1 MRPPPGSSAYREIA
15 KKLEAAKLP
24 FVVDFNYLEPGIRV
38 RGGWFPVLKMRWVE
52 GLTLNEFFQQEL
64 TARDRT
70 YDLRKLPGMWVKLGH
85 MLHKKEVV
93 HADLQHGNVLLVP
106 RERGVLDLRLVDYDG
121 MHTPELADTPSGEL
135 GHLNYQ
141 HPQRFREKIL
151 NGAVDRFSHL
161 VIYSG
166 IRCLAGG
173 QAELW
178 QRFNNDE
185 NLIFQESDFLRP
197 AESQAFQTLWR
208 HEDADARTM
217 VGRLILACGRPLADA
232 PLLDEL
238 VTDGRVRPLERAEA
252 RAVERVLAARGPLE
266 TVALP
271 VQASAAAP
279 GSTGVSLV
287 SGLVPFPPPQRASRH
302 ASLPPGRSRP
312 AVGPRAGVDR
322 RPGKRDPPQLP
333 SGGGRR
339 CRSRRNWAWVFPTG
353 FPLAPPRP
361 ARHRC
366 PDGSGAC
373 ACPAAPQAH
382 PQCAQ
387 ADSALAATSRRA
399 TDRRSG
405 QGVERCGAT

>member
-1 MRPPPGSSAYREIA
+1 MSSDI
-15 KKLEAAKLP
+15 
-24 FVVDFNYLEPGIRV
+24 
-38 RGGWFPVLKMRWVE
+38 
-52 GLTLNEFFQQEL
+52 
-64 TARDRT
+64 
-70 YDLRKLPGMWVKLGH
+70 
-85 MLHKKEVV
+85 
-93 HADLQHGNVLLVP
+93 
-106 RERGVLDLRLVDYDG
+106 RLVDYDG

-141 HPQRFREKIL
+141 HPQRFREKIY

-287 SGLVPFPPPQRASRH
+287 SG
-302 ASLPPGRSRP
+302 
-312 AVGPRAGVDR
+312 
-322 RPGKRDPPQLP
+322 
-333 SGGGRR
+333 
-339 CRSRRNWAWVFPTG
+339 
-353 FPLAPPRP
+353 
-361 ARHRC
+361 
-366 PDGSGAC
+366 SGAV
-373 ACPAAPQAH
+373 PAAPASIAARLLRPW
-382 PQCAQ
+382 PQSPGRWTACWGGS
-387 ADSALAATSRRA
+387 SARKTRSSTTSFGRWRSLPFSSQLGLGFSYWLPACTAPAGQTQVSRRRWRLCLPRCA
-399 TDRRSG
+399 PGPSPMCSGRFRPCGYKPSGHRPSKRARS
-405 QGVERCGAT
+405 